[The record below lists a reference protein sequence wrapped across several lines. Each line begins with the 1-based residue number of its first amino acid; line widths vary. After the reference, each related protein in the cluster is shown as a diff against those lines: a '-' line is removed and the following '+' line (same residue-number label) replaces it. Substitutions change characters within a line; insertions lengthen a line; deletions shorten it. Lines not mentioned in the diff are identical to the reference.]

1 MKSLSNEL
9 QRLITI
15 NQNLS
20 EANEAYARQISE
32 LKETIES
39 MKRSETPASS
49 ALARDTSYDL
59 DMLEFE
65 LGFGGRV
72 ASLQLDGGESWLH
85 WQEGERA
92 MFREAK
98 TQV

>member
-1 MKSLSNEL
+1 
-9 QRLITI
+9 LIEI
-15 NQNLS
+15 NQSLS

-32 LKETIES
+32 LKETIKS
-39 MKRSETPASS
+39 TKRLEAPESS
-49 ALARDTSYDL
+49 AQTPDTPYDL

-65 LGFGGRV
+65 LGFEGRV
-72 ASLQLDGGESWLH
+72 ASLQVDDGGESWMY
-85 WQEGERA
+85 WREGEHA

>member
-1 MKSLSNEL
+1 LT
-9 QRLITI
+9 TI

-20 EANEAYARQISE
+20 EVNEAYARQISE
-32 LKETIES
+32 LKETIEL

-49 ALARDTSYDL
+49 ALAYDTSYDL

-72 ASLQLDGGESWLH
+72 ASLQVDGGESWLH
-85 WQEGERA
+85 WQGGERA

>member
-1 MKSLSNEL
+1 
-9 QRLITI
+9 LITI

-20 EANEAYARQISE
+20 EANGAYARQISE

-39 MKRSETPASS
+39 MKRSETPVSS
-49 ALARDTSYDL
+49 ALACDTSYDL
-59 DMLEFE
+59 DMLEFG

-72 ASLQLDGGESWLH
+72 ASLQVDGWGSWVY

-92 MFREAK
+92 MFREAM

>member
-1 MKSLSNEL
+1 L
-9 QRLITI
+9 TAI
-15 NQNLS
+15 NQDLS
-20 EANEAYARQISE
+20 EANEAYARQIFE

-49 ALARDTSYDL
+49 ALTCDTSYDL

-65 LGFGGRV
+65 LGFGERV
-72 ASLQLDGGESWLH
+72 SSLQMDGGESWIH
-85 WQEGERA
+85 WQEGESA
-92 MFREAK
+92 MFREAN